1 MQLFEILFTY
11 IIFKQFFNILA
22 TQNQNN
28 TQNRL
33 FLTKDMNFLS
43 FHSFIL
49 NFENYQNLGKNIKL
63 TCARRILKINVAY
76 ILTSNLG

>member
-49 NFENYQNLGKNIKL
+49 NFEKYQNLGKNIKL
-63 TCARRILKINVAY
+63 TCARRTLKINVAY